1 MYWVS
6 DISLLKIYVLNLP
19 TSIQGLLLKME
30 TLGFILIYLKIT
42 FNVFKSIMTVS
53 LDFLVIPLNV

>member
-53 LDFLVIPLNV
+53 LDFPVIPLNV